1 MVSSFGRTSDRP
13 YLSSALQELRLL
25 QQQRVRLNHP
35 RSPSATAAA
44 HAPQPH
50 RPLLPP
56 FRPRPQIFPHNFPP
70 CSSALEKVRL
80 LQLQRVRCKGIAAN
94 GALCVYPLTAPN
106 SSPSLQVRPRG
117 SAPAAAAAARVEC
130 RVSALEE
137 VRLLQQQRVR
147 LKGIAADGALTGAEG
162 AEGKG
167 GGAGAQ
173 GEAGEEGEGGEELV
187 LQDTFAQETAITVED
202 PNMYVKKDGE
212 GGGRGRGERRGSGED
227 GEGGG
232 DGEVGRMGNGGETG
246 KWGGW
251 GMGGRRGSGED
262 GEGGEELLYR
272 TRLRRLKYIEE
283 ELSWPP
289 CPSPTLSPFPLIL
302 PFSPSSPS
310 SPAFPPSLPPPWLP
324 GSSISKRNGRSI
336 PPPRLK
342 YIAEELAKRRGGG
355 AGAAAKQR
363 GSASYMPAGCPML

>member
-1 MVSSFGRTSDRP
+1 MQPSAKTRHLVPQCRSP
-13 YLSSALQELRLL
+13 CPESSAAHITHALVYPR
-25 QQQRVRLNHP
+25 

-106 SSPSLQVRPRG
+106 SSPSPQVRPKG

-272 TRLRRLKYIEE
+272 TRLRRGGAELAPMPFPHTLPLPPHSPLFPLIPLFPRFPPFSTSTLAPRLKHIEE
-283 ELSWPP
+283 ER
-289 CPSPTLSPFPLIL
+289 
-302 PFSPSSPS
+302 
-310 SPAFPPSLPPPWLP
+310 A
-324 GSSISKRNGRSI
+324 KQ
-336 PPPRLK
+336 LK